1 MGVVISGGYRRRR
14 PVCTILCPD
23 CNVPLE
29 ELESKMTPLRPIT
42 LYRCGEC
49 YEGFQPRAHAY
60 SSEEIEADALSRDG
74 HNMWYSSED
83 EG

>member
-1 MGVVISGGYRRRR
+1 MDFVISGGYRRRC

-49 YEGFQPRAHAY
+49 YEVFQPRAHAY
-60 SSEEIEADALSRDG
+60 SSEEIEANALSRDRHG
-74 HNMWYSSED
+74 QYSSED
-83 EG
+83 ED